1 MVRSRSLSLL
11 RLHAWAQTG
20 CSGWLVRHS
29 GAQRPLAARSRR
41 SSAAAAPFS
50 GASSSAGGLPLG
62 PPSCGLVPSVVAAP
76 RLVEP

>member
-1 MVRSRSLSLL
+1 ML
-11 RLHAWAQTG
+11 REGRGQGLRAG
-20 CSGWLVRHS
+20 CSGWLVRQR

-62 PPSCGLVPSVVAAP
+62 PPSWGLVLSVVPPP